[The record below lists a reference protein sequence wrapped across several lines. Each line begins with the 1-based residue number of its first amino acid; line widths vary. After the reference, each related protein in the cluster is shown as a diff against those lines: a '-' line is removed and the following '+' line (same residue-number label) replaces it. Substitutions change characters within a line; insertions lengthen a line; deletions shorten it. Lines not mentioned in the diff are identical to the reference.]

1 MLKRFEGLVD
11 PYPVRE
17 PDTPPPGFI
26 AFVWHYTRDM
36 WPYVVVMG
44 LLSVAIGLGEAL
56 LYGFLGT
63 LVDWLAERDPSTFLE
78 DEWPVLTFVGFVV
91 LIGLP
96 ALVLLQSAVTHQTL
110 AGNHPMLVRWL
121 THRHLLRQP
130 MSFFAD
136 EFAGRIATKVMQTSL
151 AVRDTVMRCFDVF
164 AYVVAFFVGMIWVA
178 GQADWRLMMP
188 MLAWAAAYAAALGFF
203 VPRLGRIAEEQADA
217 RSTMTGRIVD
227 SYTNIQTVKLFSHA
241 KRERDYARG
250 AMDEFLEVVQKQ
262 MRLFTWFNV
271 VNYLLNALLL
281 FAIGFIGIRFW
292 LGGDISL
299 GALAVSITLVLRLN
313 GLSHWIMWEM
323 TQLFEAIG
331 TIEDGKA
338 MLAKAPTVTDAP
350 EARRLDVDRGEIA
363 FEGVRFHY
371 GKEKGVIDHLDLTV
385 RPGEKIGLVGPSGA
399 GKTTL
404 MNLLLRL
411 HDLEAGRILIDGQ
424 DVRDVSQ
431 ESQRAAIGVVT
442 QEPALLHRAIRDNI
456 AYGRP
461 GATEEEIRDAARR
474 ANALEFIEGL
484 SDLQGRTGF
493 DAHVGERGVKLSG
506 GQRQRIAIARVFL
519 KNAPILVL
527 DEATSAL
534 DSEVEAAIQDSLF
547 ALMEDKTVIAI
558 AHRLSTIASLDRLVV
573 LERGRIVEEGNH
585 AELVQAGGLYAR
597 LWSHQSGGFISA
609 EALADAAE

>member
-1 MLKRFEGLVD
+1 MLRRFERLVD

-17 PDTPPPGFI
+17 PDTPPRGFI

-36 WPYVVVMG
+36 WRWVAAMG

-63 LVDWLAERDPSTFLE
+63 LVDWLSERDRATFLAE
-78 DEWPVLTFVGFVV
+78 EGGTLAFVSFVI

-96 ALVLLQSAVTHQTL
+96 ALVLLQSAITHQTL

-164 AYVVAFFVGMIWVA
+164 AYVIAFFAGMVFVA
-178 GQADWRLMMP
+178 GQADWRLMVP
-188 MLAWAAAYAAALGFF
+188 MLAWAAAYAGALGFF
-203 VPRLGRIAEEQADA
+203 VPRLGRVAEEQADA

-227 SYTNIQTVKLFSHA
+227 SYTNIQTVKLFSHGR
-241 KRERDYARG
+241 RERDYARS
-250 AMDEFLEVVQKQ
+250 AMDEFLTVVHKQ

-281 FAIGFIGIRFW
+281 FAIGFLGIRFW
-292 LGGDISL
+292 LVGDISL
-299 GALAVSITLVLRLN
+299 GALAVAVTLVLRLN

-331 TIEDGKA
+331 TIEDGKT
-338 MLAKAPTVTDAP
+338 MLAKSPTVTDAP
-350 EARRLDVDRGEIA
+350 EAKRLDVTRGEIV

-371 GKEKGVIDHLDLTV
+371 GKDKGVIDHLDLTV

-399 GKTTL
+399 GKSTL

-411 HDLEAGRILIDGQ
+411 YDLEDGRILIDGQ
-424 DVRDVSQ
+424 DISGVTQ
-431 ESQRAAIGVVT
+431 ESLRSAIGVVT
-442 QEPALLHRAIRDNI
+442 QEPALLHRSIRDNI

-461 GATEEEIRDAARR
+461 SASDDEVREAARQ
-474 ANALEFIEGL
+474 ANAIDFIEGL

-547 ALMEDKTVIAI
+547 ALMEGKTVIAI

-573 LERGRIVEEGNH
+573 LEEGRIVEEGNH
-585 AELVQAGGLYAR
+585 VELVQAGGLYAR